1 MEAEGGGEAS
11 MGPRSGERGNSL
23 AFSAD
28 MVNGLLQWGRAQ
40 VSAEM
45 MNLSYDVFIEADVLQ
60 WGRAQVS
67 AEIHHGSDRGARFG
81 VLQWG
86 RAQVSAEINHPREI
100 PALHPM
106 LQWGR
111 AQVSAEMVS
120 SGPET
125 RCVSLSFNGAALR

>member
-67 AEIHHGSDRGARFG
+67 AEI
-81 VLQWG
+81 
-86 RAQVSAEINHPREI
+86 NHPREI